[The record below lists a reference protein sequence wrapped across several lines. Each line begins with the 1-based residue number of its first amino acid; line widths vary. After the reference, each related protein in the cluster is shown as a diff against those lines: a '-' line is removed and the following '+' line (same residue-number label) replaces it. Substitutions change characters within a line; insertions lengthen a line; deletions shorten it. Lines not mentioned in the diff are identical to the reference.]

1 MHCDSFCS
9 ISDERLHSLLKVEQT
24 LQDLRKSSATNYV
37 MLLFLLAQFQLK
49 VDHRETY
56 TILITRGLPV
66 NIVLVLR
73 LSTCVNDLLPLEK
86 GYS

>member
-1 MHCDSFCS
+1 
-9 ISDERLHSLLKVEQT
+9 
-24 LQDLRKSSATNYV
+24 

-49 VDHRETY
+49 VDRRETY

-73 LSTCVNDLLPLEK
+73 LPTCEGFVA
-86 GYS
+86 S